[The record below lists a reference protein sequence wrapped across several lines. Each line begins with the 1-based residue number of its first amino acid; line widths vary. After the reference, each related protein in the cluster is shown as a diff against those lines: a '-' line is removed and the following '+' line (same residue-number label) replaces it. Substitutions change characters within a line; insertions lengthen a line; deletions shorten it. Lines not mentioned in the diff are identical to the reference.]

1 MRSKNHRVGK
11 SVLGAVSVGETP
23 TEATGKSE
31 QIRDAP
37 HAVLVALPGFSA
49 GRNELAAGEIGS
61 NKWGVMD
68 VLTLSRIQFALTISF
83 HYIYPPM
90 SIGLGVILVLTEGLW
105 LKSGKAI
112 YHQMARFWTKVFA
125 LTFAI
130 GVATGIVMEFEF
142 GTNWATYS
150 RYVGDVFGSALAAEG
165 IFAFFLESGFL
176 AVLLFGWDKVGRVT
190 HFFATCM
197 VCLGAHFSAIWIV
210 VANSWMQTP
219 AGFHIVGQGMKA
231 RAEIT
236 DFWAMVFSP
245 SAMDRLF
252 HTLCG
257 AWQAGAFLVVSVS
270 AWYLLKRKHELFA
283 RTSLRVGLTV
293 GLAASLLQVVSGHLS
308 AQGVARNQPV
318 KLAAFEGLYETTNH
332 ARLTLF
338 GWVDEKNQKVI
349 GPKIPG
355 MLSFLAHNDADSLV
369 TGLRE
374 AAPDPKDR
382 PPINV
387 TFQLFH
393 LMVGI
398 GIGMIV
404 IGALGFLYFR
414 RGSLFEK
421 RWMLWLL
428 VVSVIGPQIA
438 NQAGW
443 FAAEVGRQ
451 PWIVQGLL
459 RTSEGLSAVV
469 KANTV
474 LAAMILFSVVYV
486 LLFAVFVYLL
496 NDKIQHGPDDA
507 DLIPSGKLALPER
520 RQP

>member
-1 MRSKNHRVGK
+1 
-11 SVLGAVSVGETP
+11 
-23 TEATGKSE
+23 
-31 QIRDAP
+31 
-37 HAVLVALPGFSA
+37 
-49 GRNELAAGEIGS
+49 
-61 NKWGVMD
+61 MD
-68 VLTLSRIQFALTISF
+68 VLTLSRLQFTLTISF
-83 HYIYPPM
+83 HYIYPPL
-90 SIGLGVILVLTEGLW
+90 SIGLGVMLVIIEAIW
-105 LKSGKAI
+105 LKTRNPL

-176 AVLLFGWDKVGRVT
+176 AVLLFGWDKVGRKM

-210 VANSWMQTP
+210 VANSFMQTP
-219 AGFHIVGQGMKA
+219 AGFHIVGEGMKA

-236 DFWAMVFSP
+236 DFGAMVFSP
-245 SAMDRLF
+245 SSMDRLF
-252 HTLCG
+252 HTVCG

-270 AWYLLKRKHELFA
+270 AWYLLKRRHEAFA
-283 RTSLRVGLTV
+283 RASLRVGLVV
-293 GLAASLLQVVSGHLS
+293 GLLASLLQLVSGHSS
-308 AQGVARNQPV
+308 ARGVAKNQPV
-318 KLAAFEGLYETTNH
+318 KLAAFEGLYQTTPH
-332 ARLTLF
+332 APLTLF
-338 GWVDEKNQKVI
+338 GWVDEKNEKVI
-349 GPKIPG
+349 GPEIPG
-355 MLSFLAHNDADSLV
+355 LLSFLAHSDPATPV
-369 TGLRE
+369 AGLNE
-374 AAPDPKDR
+374 ASPDPKNR

-393 LMVGI
+393 LMVAVGFA
-398 GIGMIV
+398 MIL
-404 IGALGFLYFR
+404 IASLGFLYFW

-428 VVSVIGPQIA
+428 LLSVLGPQIA

-469 KANTV
+469 KANT
-474 LAAMILFSVVYV
+474 LLSSIILFLAVYV
-486 LLFAVFVYLL
+486 LLFAVFIYLL
-496 NDKIQHGPDDA
+496 NDKIQHGPDEA
-507 DLIPSGKLALPER
+507 DLIPTGKLGLSV
-520 RQP
+520 

>member
-1 MRSKNHRVGK
+1 
-11 SVLGAVSVGETP
+11 
-23 TEATGKSE
+23 
-31 QIRDAP
+31 
-37 HAVLVALPGFSA
+37 
-49 GRNELAAGEIGS
+49 
-61 NKWGVMD
+61 MD
-68 VLTLSRIQFALTISF
+68 VLTLSRLQFAATISF
-83 HYIYPPM
+83 HYIYPPL
-90 SIGLGVILVLTEGLW
+90 SIGLGVMLVIMEGLW
-105 LKSGKAI
+105 LKTRNPI
-112 YHQMARFWTKVFA
+112 YHQMARYWTKIFA
-125 LTFAI
+125 LAFAI

-176 AVLLFGWDKVGRVT
+176 AILLFGWDKVGRKM

-219 AGFHIVGQGMKA
+219 AGFHIVGEGLKA

-236 DFWAMVFSP
+236 DFWAMVFNP
-245 SAMDRLF
+245 SSMDRLF

-270 AWYLLKRKHELFA
+270 AWYLLKRRHETFA
-283 RTSLRVGLTV
+283 KASMRVGLAL
-293 GLAASLLQVVSGHLS
+293 GLVASLLQLVSGHTS
-308 AQGVARNQPV
+308 AQGVAKNQPV
-318 KLAAFEGLYETTNH
+318 KLAAFEGLYETTTN
-332 ARLTLF
+332 APLTLF
-338 GWVDEKNQKVI
+338 GWVDEKTEKVV

-355 MLSFLAHNDADSLV
+355 MLSYLAHSDATKPV
-369 TGLRE
+369 TGLRH

-382 PPINV
+382 PPVNF

-393 LMVGI
+393 LMVAI
-398 GIGMIV
+398 GSGMIAV
-404 IGALGFLYFR
+404 AAFGM
-414 RGSLFEK
+414 LFCWREILFKK

-428 VVSVIGPQIA
+428 VLSVLGPQIA

-451 PWIVQGLL
+451 PWIVQGLM
-459 RTSEGLSAVV
+459 RTPEGLSAVV

-474 LAAMILFSVVYV
+474 LASLILFTLIYF
-486 LLFAVFVYLL
+486 LLFTVFVYLL
-496 NDKIQHGPDDA
+496 NEKIQHGPDAA
-507 DLIPSGKLALPER
+507 DLTPSGKLALPPR
-520 RQP
+520 N

>member
-1 MRSKNHRVGK
+1 
-11 SVLGAVSVGETP
+11 
-23 TEATGKSE
+23 
-31 QIRDAP
+31 
-37 HAVLVALPGFSA
+37 
-49 GRNELAAGEIGS
+49 
-61 NKWGVMD
+61 MD
-68 VLTLSRIQFALTISF
+68 VLTLSRFQFALTAAI
-83 HYIYPPM
+83 HYLYPPL
-90 SIGLGVILVLTEGLW
+90 SIGLGVVLVISEGMW
-105 LKSGKAI
+105 LKTRKPV

-176 AVLLFGWDKVGRVT
+176 AVLLFGWDKVGRRM

-219 AGFHIVGQGMKA
+219 AGFHIVGEGMKA

-236 DFWAMVFSP
+236 DFWAMVFNP
-245 SAMDRLF
+245 SSMDRLF

-257 AWQAGAFLVVSVS
+257 AWQAGAFLVVSAS
-270 AWYLLKRKHELFA
+270 AWYLLKRGHEEFA
-283 RTSLRVGLTV
+283 RSSLRVGLSV
-293 GLAASLLQVVSGHLS
+293 GLIASLLQLVSGHTS
-308 AQGVARNQPV
+308 AQGVAKNQPV
-318 KLAAFEGLYETTNH
+318 KLAAFEGLYVTSSN
-332 ARLTLF
+332 APLTLF
-338 GWVDEKNQKVI
+338 GWVDEKNEKVI

-355 MLSFLAHNDADSLV
+355 LLSFLARNDTAMPV

-374 AAPDPKDR
+374 GAPDAKDR
-382 PPINV
+382 PPVNF

-393 LMVGI
+393 LMVAI
-398 GIGMIV
+398 GCWMIL
-404 IGALGFLYFR
+404 ISALGFLYFR
-414 RGSLFEK
+414 RGWLFEK
-421 RWMLWLL
+421 RWLLWLL
-428 VVSVIGPQIA
+428 VLSVLGPQIA

-474 LAAMILFSVVYV
+474 LAAILLFSAVYI
-486 LLFAVFVYLL
+486 LLFADFVYLL
-496 NDKIQHGPDDA
+496 NDKIKHGPDDG
-507 DLIPSGKLALPER
+507 DLVPSGKLALPER
-520 RQP
+520 NKP